1 MSDDAVPTAIMP
13 EPQPGPA
20 GSGTGPDE
28 VVEAIRAL
36 SELTAAGVEV
46 DGELQVAESTWAIYG
61 HINYEGEIL
70 LGEYHDAAEAAEV
83 LRAVPGRHPSSK
95 GPVP

>member
-1 MSDDAVPTAIMP
+1 MSNDVVPTAIMP
-13 EPQPGPA
+13 EPQLEPA
-20 GSGTGPDE
+20 RSGTDPDE

-46 DGELQVAESTWAIYG
+46 DGALQIAESTWVIYG

-70 LGEYHDAAEAAEV
+70 AGAYHDAAEAAVV
-83 LRAVPGRHPSSK
+83 LRAVPGRRPGNE